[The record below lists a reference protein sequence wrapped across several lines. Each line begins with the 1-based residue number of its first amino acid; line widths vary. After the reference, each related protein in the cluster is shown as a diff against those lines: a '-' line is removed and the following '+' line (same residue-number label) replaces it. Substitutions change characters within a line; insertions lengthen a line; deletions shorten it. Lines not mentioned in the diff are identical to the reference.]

1 MLALGVAFESACE
14 DLGIGI
20 SSLDVSKRERIARLI
35 LGFIAKG
42 EGNPEVLRRRVVLHF
57 RKYASAHRLN
67 AFATTPQL
75 MADPRCSPSAK

>member
-1 MLALGVAFESACE
+1 MTLTTLALAPGEMLALGVAFESACE

-57 RKYASAHRLN
+57 RN
-67 AFATTPQL
+67 TPQPI
-75 MADPRCSPSAK
+75 A